1 MDYNMSDRQGEIET
15 HQADSID
22 PRRSALGRRDLVK
35 LGASVIATALGAGN
49 APAQDSVEV
58 RRRGIAE
65 PPPGQ
70 PPPPGPR
77 PHTAPGYKYT
87 ANRVGGNGPMDDTT
101 RKIVEYVRK
110 FDESM
115 LTEPV
120 VKAVNRVMVDSMAA
134 SISGFETTPAR
145 VAARMARYAQPV
157 ELKATVLGYGVTTTP
172 ELAAFANGVL
182 VRETDLN
189 DAPSHISNL
198 IPGALAIGEALHSTG
213 AQVMTAIAMAYDV
226 WEVPG
231 VGESVPPAMAAG
243 KLLGLDEDRLANALS
258 IALTAHVA
266 LNKGVGTLSMWKGVR
281 SAEATKCGIWSALL
295 AREGMTGPPQPVE
308 GRGGLWASKGRR
320 EFNLPIRKGQLAIER
335 QWFKRHPAGAYMQA
349 PLMLIPE
356 IRKWTTPEEVAW
368 ITVDM
373 DEIGE
378 NADNPKWDP
387 PNRETADHS
396 LPYVIARAM
405 IDGDFWLD
413 SFTEAKLKDPKAH
426 ELMDKMTFGQVES
439 WRGSGPMRITI
450 HKKNGEERFWDT
462 FEGKRQPGYGEYPRL
477 SDEEVLEKFNRVCDF
492 HKVNKA
498 QRDRARNIWWNLRE
512 VKDIGEAI
520 QALAKFGEP
529 KPLKA

>member
-1 MDYNMSDRQGEIET
+1 MENNMSDRQDEIDTPEAESV
-15 HQADSID
+15 H
-22 PRRSALGRRDLVK
+22 PRVAGLGRRDLMR
-35 LGASVIATALGAGN
+35 LGAGVIATALSAGKTS
-49 APAQDSVEV
+49 AQDSVEA
-58 RRRGIAE
+58 RRRGIPE

-70 PPPPGPR
+70 PPPSGPR
-77 PHTAPGYKYT
+77 PHTGPGYKYT
-87 ANRVGGNGPMDDTT
+87 ANRQGNNGPMDDST

-134 SISGFETTPAR
+134 CISAFETEPAR
-145 VAARMARYAQPV
+145 IAARMGRYAQPV
-157 ELKATVLGYGVTTTP
+157 ELKATILGYGVTTTP

-198 IPGALAIGEALHSTG
+198 IPGALAVGEALHSTG
-213 AQVMTAIAMAYDV
+213 TQVMTAVAMAYDI

-258 IALTAHVA
+258 IALTAHVE

-308 GRGGLWASKGRR
+308 GRGGLWAHSGRR
-320 EFNLPIRKGQLAIER
+320 EFSLPIRKDELAIQR

-349 PLMLIPE
+349 PLLLIPE
-356 IRKWTTPEEVAW
+356 IRKWTKPEEVSW

-413 SFTEAKLKDPKAH
+413 AFTEEKLKEPKVH
-426 ELMDKMTFGQVES
+426 ELMDKMTFGQVEG

-450 HKKNGEERFWDT
+450 HKKNGEERYWDT
-462 FEGKRQPGYGEYPRL
+462 FGGKRQPGYADYPYL
-477 SDEEVLEKFNRVCDF
+477 SDEEVLDKFNRVCAF
-492 HKVNKA
+492 HNVNNG
-498 QRDRARNIWWNLRE
+498 QRDRARAMWWNLHQ

-520 QALAKFGEP
+520 QSLARFGKP
-529 KPLKA
+529 KPL